1 MNTQANEEEKTP
13 AGTDYFRSYYKDYA
27 LSEVAGPD
35 GIVRNEFVYAG
46 KLYGLPVSHGAHIR
60 LKLVHS
66 ALFCVTLLCIVLS
79 NLSPCAFNLSK
90 IAAAPMFAL
99 IFLMV
104 LRFFALLFYW
114 LSPLEMRE
122 WDYKRGSKRLRGVSL
137 LCALACLALFLVY
150 LALMAAT
157 GEFTA
162 AAAAL
167 ILLQIPGGLSAF
179 ASYVIERRLN
189 YSVRPSH

>member
-1 MNTQANEEEKTP
+1 MNAQVKEEEKAP
-13 AGTDYFRSYYKDYA
+13 AGTDYFRSYYEDYT
-27 LSEVAGPD
+27 LTEVLGPD
-35 GIVRNEFVYAG
+35 GIVRNEFVYGG
-46 KLYGLPVSHGAHIR
+46 KLYGVPVSHGAHIR
-60 LKLVHS
+60 LKLAHS

-79 NLSPCAFNLSK
+79 NLSPAALNLSK

-99 IFLMV
+99 IFLTV
-104 LRFFALLFYW
+104 LRFFALVFYW

-122 WDYKRGSKRLRGVSL
+122 WDYKRGPKRLRNISL

-162 AAAAL
+162 AVAAL

-179 ASYVIERRLN
+179 ASYAIERRLK
-189 YSVRPSH
+189 YSIRQSV